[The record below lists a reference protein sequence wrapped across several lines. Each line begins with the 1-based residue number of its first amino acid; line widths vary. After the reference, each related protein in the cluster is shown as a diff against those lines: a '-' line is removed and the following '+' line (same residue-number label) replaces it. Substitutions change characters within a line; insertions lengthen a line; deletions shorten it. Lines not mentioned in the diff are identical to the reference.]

1 LALRVDTQAIE
12 AMPEAK
18 VEKVGLEL
26 MEKS

>member
-12 AMPEAK
+12 AMLEAK
-18 VEKVGLEL
+18 VENVELEL